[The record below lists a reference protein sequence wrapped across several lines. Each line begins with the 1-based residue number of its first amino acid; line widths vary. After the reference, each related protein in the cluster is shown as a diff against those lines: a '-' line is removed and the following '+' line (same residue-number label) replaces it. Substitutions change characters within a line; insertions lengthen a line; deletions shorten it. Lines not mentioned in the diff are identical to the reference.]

1 LVFDFMSQSFY
12 NFIIALFCDS
22 KKRGL
27 MRRIIPMMILLFTL
41 IVSAFMTHASTAQ
54 AADQCFAETGYCIN
68 GRIAEFWSKQGGLSV
83 FGFPIGPA
91 ETITVDGKFITQQ
104 NFERQRIEYHL
115 TNAKPYDIL
124 LGRLG
129 ADVLSGQGRDW
140 YTFGKSGNQPGCMY
154 FAQTEQSVCGL
165 VLERWKATGVE
176 LDGRRGLT
184 DAERLALH
192 GLPLSGLVTET
203 LSDGRQYQV
212 QWFERTR
219 IELHPQNQPPYNV
232 QQGLLGRE
240 LGASAPVVVIPAQA
254 PTPVPAP
261 STSAAN
267 IPAGSSKATVTRVVD
282 GDTIRVNLDG
292 KEITIRMI
300 GLDTPETKD
309 PRKPVQ
315 CYGQEASNRAVQLL
329 NGATVYLEVD
339 PTQGT
344 FDAYQRLLSYV
355 WLTDGRLF
363 NQLMIDEG
371 YAFEYT
377 YNKPYKYQAAF
388 KNSQRTA
395 REQQRGLWSPTTCNG
410 VASPVTSGQIGA
422 GDTDADDD
430 TTINNGGSAS
440 TVESYPCA
448 LNQIKGNKNSMIY
461 HVPGGSSYAKTTAN
475 VQCFDS
481 EAAAVAAG
489 FRRAKR

>member
-1 LVFDFMSQSFY
+1 
-12 NFIIALFCDS
+12 
-22 KKRGL
+22 
-27 MRRIIPMMILLFTL
+27 MRRILHAITL
-41 IVSAFMTHASTAQ
+41 AIMLIGSAFLSRAASVHAAE
-54 AADQCFAETGYCIN
+54 QCFVETGYCID
-68 GRIAEFWSKQGGLSV
+68 GPIAEFWNKQGGLPV

-91 ETITVDGKFITQQ
+91 ETITIDGKQITQQ
-104 NFERQRIEYHL
+104 NFERQRIEYHPS
-115 TNAKPYDIL
+115 NAKPYDIL

-129 ADVLSGQGRDW
+129 ADVLTGQGRDW
-140 YTFGKSGNQPGCMY
+140 YAFGKSGNQPGCMY
-154 FAQTEQSVCGL
+154 FAQTDQSVCGL
-165 VLERWKATGVE
+165 VLERWKATGIE
-176 LDGRRGLT
+176 LDGRSGLT

-219 IELHPQNQPPYNV
+219 IELHPQNQPPYHI

-240 LGASAPVVVIPAQA
+240 LGAAAPVAA
-254 PTPVPAP
+254 AP

-267 IPAGSSKATVTRVVD
+267 IPAGSSQATVVRVVD

-292 KEITIRMI
+292 KEVTIRMI

-315 CYGQEASNRAVQLL
+315 CFGQEASNRAVQLL

-344 FDAYQRLLSYV
+344 YDAYQRLLSYV
-355 WLTDGRLF
+355 WLSDGRLF

-377 YNKPYKYQAAF
+377 YNKPYKYQSAF
-388 KNSQRTA
+388 KNAERTA
-395 REQQRGLWSPTTCNG
+395 REQQRGLWAPATCNG
-410 VASPVTSGQIGA
+410 VASAVTGAQSGS
-422 GDTDADDD
+422 GDSDDVYTDDAD
-430 TTINNGGSAS
+430 NSAGAAS
-440 TVESYPCA
+440 TEESYPCA
-448 LNQIKGNKNSMIY
+448 VNQIKGNLNSKIY
-461 HVPGGSSYAKTTAN
+461 HVPGGASYAKTTAN
-475 VQCFDS
+475 VQCFNT
-481 EAAAVAAG
+481 EAEAITAG
-489 FRRAKR
+489 FRRAQR

>member
-1 LVFDFMSQSFY
+1 MH
-12 NFIIALFCDS
+12 
-22 KKRGL
+22 
-27 MRRIIPMMILLFTL
+27 RIIMVFTL
-41 IVSAFMTHASTAQ
+41 LIVLFSGTVTTPTPTVHAAE
-54 AADQCFAETGYCIN
+54 QCFTETGYCID
-68 GRIAEFWSKQGGLSV
+68 GRIAEFWNKQGGLSV

-91 ETITVDGKFITQQ
+91 ETITVDGKLITQQ
-104 NFERQRIEYHL
+104 NFERQRIEYHPS
-115 TNAKPYDIL
+115 NAKPYDIL

-129 ADVLSGQGRDW
+129 ADVLAGQGRDW
-140 YTFGKSGNQPGCMY
+140 YAFAKSGNQPGCMY
-154 FAQTEQSVCGL
+154 FAQTDQSVCGL
-165 VLERWKATGVE
+165 ILERWKATGIE

-219 IELHPQNQPPYNV
+219 IELHPQNQPPYNI

-240 LGASAPVVVIPAQA
+240 LG
-254 PTPVPAP
+254 TPVPTAQSTQAPVSAPAP
-261 STSAAN
+261 SSSAAN
-267 IPAGSSKATVTRVVD
+267 IPAGSSKATVVRVVD
-282 GDTIRVNLDG
+282 GDTIRVNLNG
-292 KEITIRMI
+292 KEVTIRMI

-315 CYGQEASNRAVQLL
+315 CYGQEASNKAVQLL
-329 NGATVYLEVD
+329 DGATVYLEVD

-344 FDAYQRLLSYV
+344 YDAYQRLLSYV
-355 WLTDGRLF
+355 WMSDGRLF

-388 KNSQRTA
+388 KNAERTA
-395 REQQRGLWSPTTCNG
+395 REQQRGLWSPATCNG
-410 VASPVTSGQIGA
+410 TASAVTTNQQQSTGTGASPG
-422 GDTDADDD
+422 
-430 TTINNGGSAS
+430 GGSSSNSGSGSS
-440 TVESYPCA
+440 TESYPCA
-448 LNQIKGNKNSMIY
+448 INQIKGNVNSGIY
-461 HVPGGSSYAKTTAN
+461 HVPGGASYAKTTAN
-475 VQCFDS
+475 VQCFNT
-481 EAAAVAAG
+481 EAEAVAAG

>member
-1 LVFDFMSQSFY
+1 
-12 NFIIALFCDS
+12 
-22 KKRGL
+22 
-27 MRRIIPMMILLFTL
+27 MRRIIVTIVLC
-41 IVSAFMTHASTAQ
+41 IVSILGTFMATNIPAY
-54 AADQCFAETGYCIN
+54 AAEQCFAETGYCID
-68 GRIAEFWSKQGGLSV
+68 GRIAEFWNKQGGLSV

-91 ETITVDGKFITQQ
+91 ETITVDGKQITQQ
-104 NFERQRIEYHL
+104 NFERQRIEYHPS
-115 TNAKPYDIL
+115 NAKPYDIL

-129 ADVLSGQGRDW
+129 ADVLAGQGRDW
-140 YTFGKSGNQPGCMY
+140 FAFDKSGSQPGCMY
-154 FAQTEQSVCGL
+154 FAQTNQSVCGL
-165 VLERWKATGVE
+165 ILERWKATGVE

-240 LGASAPVVVIPAQA
+240 LGSTEPVVTQAQPATA
-254 PTPVPAP
+254 AI
-261 STSAAN
+261 TSATN
-267 IPAGSSKATVTRVVD
+267 IPAGSAKATVTRVVD

-292 KEITIRMI
+292 NEITIRMI

-315 CYGQEASNRAVQLL
+315 CFGQEASNRAIQLL

-344 FDAYQRLLSYV
+344 YDAYQRLLSYV
-355 WLTDGRLF
+355 WLSDGRLF

-377 YNKPYKYQAAF
+377 YNKPYKYQLTF

-395 REQQRGLWSPTTCNG
+395 REQQRGLWSPATCNG
-410 VASPVTSGQIGA
+410 IASPVASGQIGSDDSDFTYTES
-422 GDTDADDD
+422 DTPNTD
-430 TTINNGGSAS
+430 GESAS
-440 TVESYPCA
+440 SIESYPCA
-448 LNQIKGNKNSMIY
+448 SNQIKGNVNSGIY
-461 HVPGGSSYAKTTAN
+461 HVPGGASYAKTTAN
-475 VQCFDS
+475 VQCFDT
-481 EAAAVAAG
+481 EAEAVSAG
-489 FRRAKR
+489 FRRASR

>member
-1 LVFDFMSQSFY
+1 
-12 NFIIALFCDS
+12 
-22 KKRGL
+22 
-27 MRRIIPMMILLFTL
+27 MRRIILTTALFIASIIGTL
-41 IVSAFMTHASTAQ
+41 VANTVPAHAAE
-54 AADQCFAETGYCIN
+54 QCFVETGYCID
-68 GRIAEFWSKQGGLSV
+68 GRIAEFWNKQGGLSV

-91 ETITVDGKFITQQ
+91 ETITVDGKQITQQ
-104 NFERQRIEYHL
+104 NFERQRIEYHPS
-115 TNAKPYDIL
+115 NAKPYDIL

-129 ADVLSGQGRDW
+129 ADVLAGQGRDW
-140 YTFGKSGNQPGCMY
+140 FAFGKSGNQPGCMY
-154 FAQTEQSVCGL
+154 FAQTDQSVCGL
-165 VLERWKATGVE
+165 ILERWKATGVD

-240 LGASAPVVVIPAQA
+240 LSVPAPVAAPAPQSQPAAQA
-254 PTPVPAP
+254 PAP

-267 IPAGSSKATVTRVVD
+267 IPAGSAKATVTRVVD

-292 KEITIRMI
+292 KEVTIRMI

-315 CYGQEASNRAVQLL
+315 CYGQEASNKATQLL
-329 NGATVYLEVD
+329 DGQIVYLEVD

-344 FDAYQRLLSYV
+344 YDAYQRLLSYV
-355 WLTDGRLF
+355 WLSDGRLF

-388 KNSQRTA
+388 KNAQRTA
-395 REQQRGLWSPTTCNG
+395 REQQRGLWSPATCNG
-410 VASPVTSGQIGA
+410 VASPVASGQTGSGDTAATTDTSGA
-422 GDTDADDD
+422 NTS
-430 TTINNGGSAS
+430 GGSATS
-440 TVESYPCA
+440 AESYPCA
-448 LNQIKGNKNSMIY
+448 VNQIKGNVNSGIY
-461 HVPGGSSYAKTTAN
+461 HVPGGASYAKTTAN
-475 VQCFDS
+475 VQCFNT
-481 EAAAVAAG
+481 EAEAVTAG
-489 FRRAKR
+489 FKRAKR

>member
-1 LVFDFMSQSFY
+1 
-12 NFIIALFCDS
+12 
-22 KKRGL
+22 
-27 MRRIIPMMILLFTL
+27 MRRIIVSIALFITS
-41 IVSAFMTHASTAQ
+41 IIGTFVATTIPAHAAE
-54 AADQCFAETGYCIN
+54 QCFVETGYCID
-68 GRIAEFWSKQGGLSV
+68 GRIAEFWNKQGGLSV

-91 ETITVDGKFITQQ
+91 ETITVDGKQITQQ
-104 NFERQRIEYHL
+104 NFERQRIEYHPS
-115 TNAKPYDIL
+115 NAKPYDIL

-129 ADVLSGQGRDW
+129 ADVLAGQGRDW
-140 YTFGKSGNQPGCMY
+140 FAFAKSGNQPGCMY
-154 FAQTEQSVCGL
+154 FAQTDQSVCGL
-165 VLERWKATGVE
+165 ILERWKATGVE
-176 LDGRRGLT
+176 LDGRSGLT

-240 LGASAPVVVIPAQA
+240 LGAAAPAPPA
-254 PTPVPAP
+254 AP

-267 IPAGSSKATVTRVVD
+267 IPAGSAQATVTRVVD

-292 KEITIRMI
+292 QEVTIRMI

-315 CYGQEASNRAVQLL
+315 CFGQEASNRAVQLL

-344 FDAYQRLLSYV
+344 YDAYQRLLSYV
-355 WLTDGRLF
+355 WLSDGRLF

-377 YNKPYKYQAAF
+377 YNKPYKYQASF

-395 REQQRGLWSPTTCNG
+395 REQQRGLWSPATCNG
-410 VASPVTSGQIGA
+410 VASPVASGQVGS
-422 GDTDADDD
+422 GDPDVTYTDSDS
-430 TTINNGGSAS
+430 TNTSGGSAS
-440 TVESYPCA
+440 TIESYPCA
-448 LNQIKGNKNSMIY
+448 VNQIKGNVNSGIY
-461 HVPGGSSYAKTTAN
+461 HVPGGASYAKTTAN
-475 VQCFDS
+475 VQCFDT
-481 EAAAVAAG
+481 EAEAVSAG
-489 FRRAKR
+489 FRRASR

>member
-1 LVFDFMSQSFY
+1 
-12 NFIIALFCDS
+12 
-22 KKRGL
+22 
-27 MRRIIPMMILLFTL
+27 MRRILHVITL
-41 IVSAFMTHASTAQ
+41 AIMLIGSAFLSRAASVHAAE
-54 AADQCFAETGYCIN
+54 QCFVETGYCID
-68 GRIAEFWSKQGGLSV
+68 GRIAEFWNKQGGLSV

-91 ETITVDGKFITQQ
+91 ETITVDGKQVTQQ
-104 NFERQRIEYHL
+104 NFERQRIEYHAS
-115 TNAKPYDIL
+115 NAKPYDIL

-129 ADVLSGQGRDW
+129 ADVLTGQGRDW
-140 YTFGKSGNQPGCMY
+140 YAFSKSGNQPGCMY
-154 FAQTEQSVCGL
+154 FAQTDQSVCGL
-165 VLERWKATGVE
+165 ILERWKATGIE
-176 LDGRRGLT
+176 LDGRSGLT

-240 LGASAPVVVIPAQA
+240 LGAAAPVASAQ
-254 PTPVPAP
+254 
-261 STSAAN
+261 STSVAN
-267 IPAGSSKATVTRVVD
+267 IPAGSSQATVVRVVD

-292 KEITIRMI
+292 KEVTIRMI

-315 CYGQEASNRAVQLL
+315 CFGQEASNKAVQLL

-344 FDAYQRLLSYV
+344 YDAYQRLLSYV
-355 WLTDGRLF
+355 WLSDGRLF

-377 YNKPYKYQAAF
+377 YNKPYKYQSAF
-388 KNSQRTA
+388 KNSERTA

-410 VASPVTSGQIGA
+410 VASAVAEGQTGSG
-422 GDTDADDD
+422 DSDDVYTDDAD
-430 TTINNGGSAS
+430 NSSGSAS
-440 TVESYPCA
+440 SEESYPCA
-448 LNQIKGNKNSMIY
+448 VNQIKGNLNSKIY
-461 HVPGGSSYAKTTAN
+461 HVPGGASYAKTTAN
-475 VQCFDS
+475 VQCFNTEA
-481 EAAAVAAG
+481 EAAAAG
-489 FRRAKR
+489 FTRAKR

>member
-1 LVFDFMSQSFY
+1 
-12 NFIIALFCDS
+12 
-22 KKRGL
+22 
-27 MRRIIPMMILLFTL
+27 
-41 IVSAFMTHASTAQ
+41 
-54 AADQCFAETGYCIN
+54 
-68 GRIAEFWSKQGGLSV
+68 
-83 FGFPIGPA
+83 
-91 ETITVDGKFITQQ
+91 
-104 NFERQRIEYHL
+104 
-115 TNAKPYDIL
+115 
-124 LGRLG
+124 
-129 ADVLSGQGRDW
+129 
-140 YTFGKSGNQPGCMY
+140 MY
-154 FAQTEQSVCGL
+154 FVQTDQSVCGL

-240 LGASAPVVVIPAQA
+240 LGATTAVAAPAQPA
-254 PTPVPAP
+254 AAP
-261 STSAAN
+261 STSDAN
-267 IPAGSSKATVTRVVD
+267 IPAGSAKATVTRVVD

-292 KEITIRMI
+292 QEVTIRMI

-315 CYGQEASNRAVQLL
+315 CFGQEASNRAVQLL

-344 FDAYQRLLSYV
+344 YDAYQRLLSYV
-355 WLTDGRLF
+355 WLSDGRLF

-377 YNKPYKYQAAF
+377 YNKPYKYQSAF
-388 KNSQRTA
+388 KNAQRTA
-395 REQQRGLWSPTTCNG
+395 REQQRGLWSPATCNG
-410 VASPVTSGQIGA
+410 VASPVASGQTGT
-422 GDTDADDD
+422 GDPDITYTDDSGTGSSGGSD
-430 TTINNGGSAS
+430 TTA
-440 TVESYPCA
+440 ESYPCA
-448 LNQIKGNKNSMIY
+448 VNQIKGNVNSGIY
-461 HVPGGSSYAKTTAN
+461 HVPGGASYAKTTAN
-475 VQCFDS
+475 VKCFDT
-481 EAAAVAAG
+481 EAEAIVAG
-489 FRRAKR
+489 FTRAKR